1 MLFFS
6 KKEQIIL
13 VFFVVIVVS
22 ISLFNFLNK
31 EKPELLD
38 DETLVEDYING
49 LNELDEEN
57 SEEPSEIMVH
67 ISGQVY
73 NPGLVILE
81 AGSRLI
87 DAVELAGGLKKD
99 ADLDKINLAKKLSDE
114 EKIYI
119 PKIGE
124 EYIEEVYKSSNS
136 STTSGKININT
147 CTKEELMSLP
157 GIGEVLADRIMKY
170 RSENKFQT
178 IEDIKNVSGIGEKR
192 FEDIKDFIIVK

>member
-1 MLFFS
+1 M
-6 KKEQIIL
+6 
-13 VFFVVIVVS
+13 
-22 ISLFNFLNK
+22 NK

-192 FEDIKDFIIVK
+192 FEDIKDLIIVK